1 MNRDAAN
8 TLQNAP
14 SPWET
19 AGTDALRLLQG
30 HQVLETR
37 LVGRDGIPA
46 AGRARDGICQHQVAP
61 RDDDSGDTWVNQGTP
76 LCHPPHPGQQG
87 CLWVEVKMGPSLA
100 EVSFVTED
108 KLMVKE
114 GVQDVVCPPLLSNP
128 ALGCSACC
136 CNKGAVPEEA
146 ARAVAG
152 QSPSTQASKEQQV
165 TLGRHSGSSLLP
177 EKGSRIPKSSCF
189 LWVIDSQPQVL
200 SMATE
205 IADRGDPLG

>member
-1 MNRDAAN
+1 MPLP
-8 TLQNAP
+8 LQISGTFC
-14 SPWET
+14 SPT
-19 AGTDALRLLQG
+19 KLSSKAHYKNHASL
-30 HQVLETR
+30 
-37 LVGRDGIPA
+37 A
-46 AGRARDGICQHQVAP
+46 CQ
-61 RDDDSGDTWVNQGTP
+61 
-76 LCHPPHPGQQG
+76 
-87 CLWVEVKMGPSLA
+87 PSLA
-100 EVSFVTED
+100 EVSFITED

-165 TLGRHSGSSLLP
+165 TLSRHSGSSLLP

-205 IADRGDPLG
+205 IAAAW